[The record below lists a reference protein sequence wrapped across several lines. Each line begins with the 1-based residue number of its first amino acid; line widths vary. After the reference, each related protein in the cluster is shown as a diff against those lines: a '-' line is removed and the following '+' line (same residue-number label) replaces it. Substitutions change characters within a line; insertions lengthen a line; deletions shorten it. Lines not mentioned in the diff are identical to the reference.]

1 MKEYTL
7 EKFVELCNK
16 CNYQVEKNP
25 NYKDKAFIL
34 GKNFRVLY
42 DCEKS
47 GKNIDDVDGVEED
60 NRVFFKC
67 LLKRRD
73 SNGML
78 INNQYHF
85 LQSENVVAQINVFEP
100 FIGKIFNQKWHV
112 LISLLALLDT
122 ANYDSN
128 YNLPIKYNVKNIAKI
143 LIDEEKLY
151 MKIVDDNGKCKQRY
165 PSRLMM
171 KWILEA
177 IK

>member
-16 CNYQVEKNP
+16 CNYQVEENPSKN
-25 NYKDKAFIL
+25 DKAFEL
-34 GKNFRVLY
+34 GKDFRNLY
-42 DCEKS
+42 DCEKR
-47 GKNIDDVDGVEED
+47 GKNIDDIDVNKED

-73 SNGML
+73 SNGKL
-78 INNQYHF
+78 INSQYNF
-85 LQSENVVAQINVFEP
+85 LQSENVVAQVNVFEP
-100 FIGKIFNQKWHV
+100 FIGEIFNQKWHV

-128 YNLPIKYNVKNIAKI
+128 YDASIKYNVKNIAKI
-143 LIDEEKLY
+143 LIDEESLY
-151 MKIVDDNGKCKQRY
+151 MKIKDDNGKCTQY
-165 PSRLMM
+165 PSKLMM
-171 KWILEA
+171 EWILEA

>member
-16 CNYQVEKNP
+16 CNYQVEENP
-25 NYKDKAFIL
+25 KDEAIKL
-34 GKNFRVLY
+34 GKDFQDLY

-47 GKNIDDVDGVEED
+47 GKNIDDIDVFEED

-73 SNGML
+73 SNGKL
-78 INNQYHF
+78 INNQYNF
-85 LQSENVVAQINVFEP
+85 LQSENVVAQVNVFEP

-128 YNLPIKYNVKNIAKI
+128 YDVSIKYNVKNIAKI
-143 LIDEEKLY
+143 LIDEESLF
-151 MKIVDDNGKCKQRY
+151 MKIEDDNGKCTRRY
-165 PSRLMM
+165 TSKLMM
-171 KWILEA
+171 EWILEA